1 LITLKE
7 RTLLSI
13 VRSEII
19 KNEQSRICLL
29 KEICMQENA
38 GPQEHSQFTPQ
49 PSNVYNGPRGIAVKI
64 LNRVERSD
72 AYLDK
77 LLDAELRS
85 DEMNELDKGLMNEIV
100 TGVVRWK
107 MKLDWVLTGF
117 FHGNFTKAETNIK
130 NALRVALYQ
139 IQFLDRVPHSAA
151 VNEAVEF
158 IKNLR
163 GQKVADLVNAVLR
176 NIIRNIENI
185 RYPDQEEDRIR
196 HLAVIESHPMWMA
209 KRWIERYGY
218 DEAKKIME
226 ANNSIPDL
234 ALRVNRLKVD
244 LNYFFSLLDKHQIQY
259 TRSPYFDFFVRV
271 QHMAGIGSSEL
282 FKQGYFSVQDESA
295 GIPVLLLDPKPGERV
310 IDLCSAPGGKT
321 TFIGELMKNMGEI
334 IAVDRYETRLNLVKS
349 ACQRLGI
356 TNIHLIAE
364 DGATI
369 EILPADKV
377 LVDAPCSGLGV
388 LSKKPDS
395 KWQRDADDI
404 SHLVILQNSLLE
416 NAAKLVKPGGVL
428 VYSTCTIEPE
438 ENFDLV
444 KEFLARHTEFS
455 IETAQT
461 FVHKSFVGNQGQVE
475 TFKHQ
480 HGIDGSFSLRMKKK

>member
-1 LITLKE
+1 
-7 RTLLSI
+7 
-13 VRSEII
+13 
-19 KNEQSRICLL
+19 
-29 KEICMQENA
+29 MQENTDQQDQA
-38 GPQEHSQFTPQ
+38 DNQPQQMS
-49 PSNVYNGPRGIAVKI
+49 VYAGPRGTAVKI
-64 LNRVERSD
+64 LNRIERSD

-85 DEMNELDKGLMNEIV
+85 DDMNELDKGLMNEIV
-100 TGVVRWK
+100 TGVIRWK

-158 IKNLR
+158 TKHLR
-163 GQKVADLVNAVLR
+163 GQKAADLVNAILR

-185 RYPDQEEDRIR
+185 RYPDPEEDKIR
-196 HLAVIESHPMWMA
+196 NLAVIESHPVWMT
-209 KRWIERYGY
+209 KRWVERYGY
-218 DEAKKIME
+218 ADAKKMME
-226 ANNSIPDL
+226 ANNAVPDL

-244 LNYFFSLLDKHQIQY
+244 FNYFLSLLEKHQLQY
-259 TRSPYFDFFVRV
+259 TPSQYLDYFLRV

-282 FKQGYFSVQDESA
+282 FQQGYFSIQDESA
-295 GIPVLLLDPKPGERV
+295 GMPVLLLDPKPGERV

-321 TFIGELMKNMGEI
+321 TFIGELMKNSGEI
-334 IAVDRYETRLNLVKS
+334 IAVDRYETRLHLVKN

-356 TNIHLIAE
+356 TNVHLIAD

-369 EILPADKV
+369 EIPPADKV

-388 LSKKPDS
+388 LAKKPDA

-404 SHLVILQNSLLE
+404 PKLVNLQKSLME
-416 NAAKLVKPGGVL
+416 NAAKLVKSGGVL

-438 ENFDLV
+438 ENINLIN
-444 KEFLARHTEFS
+444 EFLGQYVEFS
-455 IETAQT
+455 IESGSKIIHQDIIG
-461 FVHKSFVGNQGQVE
+461 KQGQVE
-475 TFKHQ
+475 TFRHKH
-480 HGIDGSFSLRMKKK
+480 GMDGSFSVRLRKK

>member
-1 LITLKE
+1 
-7 RTLLSI
+7 
-13 VRSEII
+13 
-19 KNEQSRICLL
+19 
-29 KEICMQENA
+29 MQEVTDQQEQPHTPP
-38 GPQEHSQFTPQ
+38 PQS
-49 PSNVYNGPRGIAVKI
+49 SVYEGPRGTAVKI
-64 LNRVERSD
+64 LNRIERSD

-77 LLDAELRS
+77 LLDSELRS
-85 DEMNELDKGLMNEIV
+85 EDMNELDKGLMNEIV

-158 IKNLR
+158 IKRLR
-163 GQKVADLVNAVLR
+163 GQKAADLVNAILR
-176 NIIRNIENI
+176 NIIRNIDNI
-185 RYPDQEEDRIR
+185 RYPDPEEDKIR
-196 HLAVIESHPMWMA
+196 NLAVVESHPVWMT
-209 KRWIERYGY
+209 KRWVERFGLA
-218 DEAKKIME
+218 DAKKLME
-226 ANNSIPDL
+226 ANNTIPDL

-244 LNYFFSLLDKHQIQY
+244 FAFFLSLLEKHQIQY
-259 TRSPYFDFFVRV
+259 TRSPYLDYFVRV

-282 FKQGYFSVQDESA
+282 FQQGYFSVQDESA

-321 TFIGELMKNMGEI
+321 TFIGELMKNTGEI
-334 IAVDRYETRLNLVKS
+334 IAVDRYETRLHLVKN

-356 TNIHLIAE
+356 TNVHCIAD

-369 EILPADKV
+369 EIPPADKV

-388 LSKKPDS
+388 ISKKPDA

-404 SHLVILQNSLLE
+404 VKLVVLQKSLME
-416 NAAKLVKPGGVL
+416 NAARLVKPGGVL
-428 VYSTCTIEPE
+428 IYSTCTIEPE
-438 ENFDLV
+438 ENFNLI
-444 KEFLARHTEFS
+444 KEFLAQHIEFS
-455 IETAQT
+455 VEPGSQSIHQDLIGSQGQIET
-461 FVHKSFVGNQGQVE
+461 FRHK
-475 TFKHQ
+475 
-480 HGIDGSFSLRMKKK
+480 HGMDGSFCVRLRKK